1 MRKKI
6 GGSDMQSF
14 YGSIILSNDSVIVII
29 PFPIG
34 VKLSTFTVSNSQ
46 YRVRLL
52 KGSTFQPKELVK
64 HLSTSNEITISHLQ
78 HLTKFHLKIYIVIIH
93 SV

>member
-78 HLTKFHLKIYIVIIH
+78 HLTKFHLKIYKVIIH